1 MKKITLLFIL
11 AFGFQ
16 MVNAQH
22 TCATALPVITGM
34 TTVGNIV
41 GTDIPTPN
49 CMTATATIPLAEW
62 FTYTPTQNYT
72 VTISSDLTI
81 NTGLDTRIHVYTGTC
96 GNLVCYASDDD
107 TGVIGNGYL
116 SIVSFNVVA
125 NTTYYFAWDNR
136 WNGSGFD
143 FQLTENP
150 FIAPAI
156 SFTNQ
161 TISTT
166 STICNVVDMNNDFL
180 DDIVTVE
187 TNQMTIQKQLPTGG
201 FNPVV
206 YQLPG
211 LTTTPGWSITAGDF
225 NKDGYNDL
233 VFGNSNRLTVIKS
246 NAGGD
251 SYTEVPYPQSI
262 FTQRT
267 NFVDIN
273 NDGNLDLWACHDT
286 AQSYSYKNDGAGNLI
301 FDTTLMP
308 TLAVGGNYQS
318 QWTDYDNDGAI
329 DLYIAK
335 CRASAAVGDPQRIN
349 LLYKN
354 NGNGTFTE
362 SGAAAGVNDGSQSW
376 ASAIEDYDND
386 GFMDI
391 LLSNISDTNKL
402 FRNNGDGTFT
412 DIYATT
418 GIAAQVGSW
427 EIQAAD
433 FNNDGWMDFLWQNN
447 KELYLNNGDLTFT
460 GYDMPFSKGGIGDLN
475 NDGFLDV
482 QYANQVYLNVPNA
495 NNWIKINLQGIGSNG
510 NGIGA
515 RVEIYGTFGKQIREI
530 KSGNGFAQQSTL
542 NAHFGI
548 GTATAITKIIIR
560 WPSGLVDTVLNPTIN
575 QATLV
580 VEGATLA
587 VENFTNSNFSI
598 YPIPAKNILNI
609 KTNGNLLMKLAQVYD
624 LNGKIV
630 LETKLTSTTIA
641 IDSLSKGT
649 YILLL
654 RDTNDKD
661 YSQKFIK
668 E

>member
-1 MKKITLLFIL
+1 MKKITLFFIL
-11 AFGFQ
+11 GFGLQ
-16 MVNAQH
+16 IAIAQT
-22 TCATALPVITGM
+22 TCATAIPVVAGM
-34 TTVGNIV
+34 TTVGTIV
-41 GTDIPTPN
+41 GTDVPTPT
-49 CMTATATIPLAEW
+49 CMPGTATIPLSEW
-62 FTYTPTQNYT
+62 YSYTPTQNHS
-72 VTISSDLTI
+72 VTITTDLDI
-81 NTGLDTRIHVYTGTC
+81 NTGLDTRIHIYTGTC

-116 SIVSFNVVA
+116 SIVTFNVFA
-125 NTTYYFAWDNR
+125 NTTYHLAWDNR
-136 WNGSGFD
+136 WNNSGFT
-143 FQLTENP
+143 FQLIENP
-150 FIAPAI
+150 FLAPAI

-166 STICNVVDMNNDFL
+166 STVCSVVDMNNDYL

-187 TNQMTIQKQLPTGG
+187 TNQMTVQKQLPTGG
-201 FNPVV
+201 FTPII
-206 YQLPG
+206 YPLPA
-211 LTTTPGWSITAGDF
+211 LTTTPGWSIAAGDF
-225 NKDGYNDL
+225 NRDGYNDL
-233 VFGNSNRLTVIKS
+233 VFGNSTRLTVIKS
-246 NAGGD
+246 NSGGT

-273 NDGNLDLWACHDT
+273 NDGNLDLWACHDV
-286 AQSYSYKNDGAGNLI
+286 AQSYAYKNDGDGNLL
-301 FDTTLMP
+301 FDISLMP

-318 QWTDYDNDGAI
+318 QWTDYDNDGDI
-329 DLYIAK
+329 DMYLSK
-335 CRASAAVGDPQRIN
+335 CRASAAVGDPQRVN

-376 ASAIEDYDND
+376 SSAIEDYDND

-402 FRNNGDGTFT
+402 YRNNGDGTFT
-412 DIYATT
+412 DIFATT
-418 GIAAQVGSW
+418 GIDAQVGSW
-427 EIQAAD
+427 ELQAAD

-460 GYDMPFSKGGIGDLN
+460 GYDVAFSKGGIGDLN

-482 QYANQVYLNVPNA
+482 QYANQVYYNVPNA
-495 NNWIKINLQGIGSNG
+495 NNWIKINLQGNGSNI

-515 RVEIYGTFGKQIREI
+515 RIEIYGAFGKQIREI

-548 GTATAITKIIIR
+548 GTATTITKVIIR
-560 WPSGLVDTVLNPTIN
+560 WPSGLVDTLLNPNIN

-580 VEGATLA
+580 AEGSTLGI
-587 VENFTNSNFSI
+587 ENFTNSNFTI
-598 YPIPAKNILNI
+598 YPIPTNTILNI
-609 KTNGNLLMKLAQVYD
+609 KIDSNLILKIAQIFD
-624 LNGKIV
+624 LNGKKV
-630 LETKLTSTTIA
+630 METEVKSNTIA

-649 YILLL
+649 YILLMK
-654 RDTNDKD
+654 DNNDKE
-661 YSQKFIK
+661 YCQKFIK